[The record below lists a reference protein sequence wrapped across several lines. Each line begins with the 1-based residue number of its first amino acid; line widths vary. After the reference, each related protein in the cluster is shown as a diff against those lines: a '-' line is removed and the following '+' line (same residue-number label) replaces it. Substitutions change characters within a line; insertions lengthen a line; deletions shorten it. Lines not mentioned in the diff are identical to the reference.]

1 MRSCGCIRRKA
12 GLRRSPSSPDG
23 LTTQTTCLSTMCVL
37 LSPLRFACRSDYDA
51 QILAAIASH
60 YSEAHVRAKFAEY
73 ALRFVRVASR
83 YEEDLLGSTSI
94 GFPSSSYTERPGEKS
109 RLGSGAFF
117 LDDAACTKELAIN
130 AGRIEAWRR
139 TECYRLYQT
148 VSPFA

>member
-1 MRSCGCIRRKA
+1 M
-12 GLRRSPSSPDG
+12 
-23 LTTQTTCLSTMCVL
+23 
-37 LSPLRFACRSDYDA
+37 
-51 QILAAIASH
+51 
-60 YSEAHVRAKFAEY
+60 
-73 ALRFVRVASR
+73 ASR

-94 GFPSSSYTERPGEKS
+94 GFASSSYTERPGEKP

-148 VSPFA
+148 VSPLA